1 MQTKIHWVLLTCSLL
16 GLSACQKQ
24 AKETIPTNAI
34 PTKAAPILAR
44 TSADHEV
51 PLAQAEA
58 WTRRWRNTS
67 KDEAWWEENL
77 FHGFTTPSEG
87 VQAILAQ
94 EAPSIR
100 GYLAIDEAGA
110 QHLLLVGVDAE
121 GNDMLDEEAGQ
132 GVYNLISPCPQDCGD
147 NSPLLQN
154 EPIHSTIEP
163 TGNQIT
169 LETAN
174 TWTKRWRDTPKDE
187 AWWAEH
193 PFQGFTIPSSN
204 FANLLADGASQF
216 RLYLAIKP
224 DLGITI
230 AMVGI
235 DENGRDM
242 VEETAGERVYDT
254 VFLVPPFGKDKSSL
268 AE

>member
-16 GLSACQKQ
+16 ALSACQKQ
-24 AKETIPTNAI
+24 AKETIPTI
-34 PTKAAPILAR
+34 STPTKTAPILAR
-44 TSADHEV
+44 TSADLEV

-77 FHGFTTPSEG
+77 FHGFTVPTAG
-87 VQAILAQ
+87 VEAILAQ

-100 GYLAIDEAGA
+100 SYMAIDEAGA

-132 GVYNLISPCPQDCGD
+132 GMYNLISPCPQDCD
-147 NSPLLQN
+147 YDSPLLQD
-154 EPIHSTIEP
+154 ELVRSTIEP

-174 TWTKRWRDTPKDE
+174 TWTKRWRDTPKEE

-204 FANLLADGASQF
+204 FSDLLSDGAIQF

-230 AMVGI
+230 VEVGV

-242 VEETAGERVYDT
+242 VDEAIGQRVND
-254 VFLVPPFGKDKSSL
+254 LSLPVPPFGPDMDDN
-268 AE
+268 